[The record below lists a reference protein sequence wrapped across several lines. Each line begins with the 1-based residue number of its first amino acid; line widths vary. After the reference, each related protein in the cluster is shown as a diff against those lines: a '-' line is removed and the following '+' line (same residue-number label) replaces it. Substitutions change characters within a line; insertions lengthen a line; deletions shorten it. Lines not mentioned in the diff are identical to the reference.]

1 MSNFKIYPLLVGVNV
16 RDRSQLAYQLDPG
29 VKTESPMICWYL
41 TDGKRKVM
49 VDTGGD
55 PPDGVK
61 HMPYTQ
67 TEDQLLDRALARKG
81 VDPKDIDTVILT
93 HLHWDHANNN
103 HLFPNAKFYVQK
115 KELQYCVA
123 PVTGHEKI
131 YDLPIIF
138 QTKYEIVDGDAE
150 ILDGISVTLTPG
162 HTDGSQTVLV
172 QTEKGLHGLVGDLF
186 NLYICWE
193 SNPRIINGLHTSVQ
207 TCYDSYAKLEKLNA
221 FLLPG
226 HDFKVLEKECY
237 P

>member
-1 MSNFKIYPLLVGVNV
+1 MSKFTIYPLIVGVNT

-29 VKTESPMICWYL
+29 VKCDSPTICWYL
-41 TDGKRKVM
+41 TDGTRKVM
-49 VDTGGD
+49 VDNGGD
-55 PPDGVK
+55 PADGVK

-67 TEDQLLDRALARKG
+67 TEDQLPERALRNIG
-81 VDPKDIDTVILT
+81 VDPEEIDTVILT

-131 YDLPIIF
+131 YDLDIIF
-138 QTKYEIVDGDAE
+138 KTKYEIVDGDVE
-150 ILDGISVTLTPG
+150 IMPGISVTLTPG

-172 QTEKGLHGLVGDLF
+172 DTEEGLYGIVGDLF
-186 NLYICWE
+186 NLYVCWE
-193 SNPRIINGLHTSVQ
+193 STPRIINGLHTCVQ

-221 FLLPG
+221 TLLPG
-226 HDFKVLEKECY
+226 HDFRVLEKKCY

>member
-1 MSNFKIYPLLVGVNV
+1 VSKFNIYPLLVGVNI

-29 VKTESPMICWYL
+29 IKCESPMICWYL
-41 TDGKRKVM
+41 TDGSRKVM

-61 HMPYTQ
+61 HMPYKQ
-67 TEDQLLDRALARKG
+67 TEDQLPERALRNIG
-81 VDPKDIDTVILT
+81 VDPREIDTVVLT

-123 PVTGHEKI
+123 PVMGHEKI
-131 YDLPIIF
+131 YDLDVIF
-138 QTKYEIVDGDAE
+138 RTKYEIVDGDARIME
-150 ILDGISVTLTPG
+150 GISVILTPG

-172 QTEKGLHGLVGDLF
+172 DTEGGLYAIVGDLF
-186 NLYICWE
+186 NLYVCWE
-193 SNPRIINGLHTSVQ
+193 SAPKIINGLHTSVQ
-207 TCYDSYAKLEKLNA
+207 TCYDSYAKLEKLKA
-221 FLLPG
+221 VPLPG
-226 HDFKVLEKECY
+226 HDFRVFEKKSY